1 LQAYTSRCKYFS
13 TNGAWAISRGIKTDI
28 VDFFYILL
36 NHTYL
41 VAFPCVT
48 NTPAFGIILNLY
60 HEPTIMASMNYKI
73 LLVEDDQNFGDVL
86 RSYLEMHDYDVT
98 LATDGVLGFEAF
110 KKGSFD
116 LCVFDVMM
124 PRKDGFTLA
133 KEIRE
138 RNAEVPIIFLTA
150 KTMKEDVLN
159 GFKIGADDYIS
170 KPFNSEELLYRIQAV
185 LKRMNKSADPRDE
198 QKEYTIGKYHF
209 NYPLRILTFT
219 EGVPNEEN
227 QWKLSPKEAELLKM
241 FCKYINDVTPRSEAL
256 TKIWHEDNYFTARSM
271 DVFVTKLRKY
281 LAKDNAIEI
290 VNIHG
295 NGFQLLVKDPIGAR

>member
-1 LQAYTSRCKYFS
+1 
-13 TNGAWAISRGIKTDI
+13 
-28 VDFFYILL
+28 
-36 NHTYL
+36 
-41 VAFPCVT
+41 
-48 NTPAFGIILNLY
+48 
-60 HEPTIMASMNYKI
+60 MASANYKI

-98 LATDGVLGFEAF
+98 LATDGVLGLEAF
-110 KKGSFD
+110 KKSHFD

-133 KEIRE
+133 RDIRE
-138 RNAEVPIIFLTA
+138 RNQEVPIIFLTA
-150 KTMKEDVLN
+150 KTMKDDVLQ

-170 KPFNSEELLYRIQAV
+170 KPFNSEELLLRIQAV
-185 LKRMNKSADPRDE
+185 LKRVNKAPDPRDE
-198 QKEYTIGKYHF
+198 QREYTIGKYHF
-209 NYPLRILTFT
+209 NFPVRILTYT
-219 EGVPNEEN
+219 DAKPGEEG

-241 FCKYINDVTPRSEAL
+241 FCRYMNDVTPRSEAL

-281 LAKDNAIEI
+281 LAKDPAIEI

-295 NGFQLLVKDPIGAR
+295 NGFQLLVKDVANAH